1 MMSLYVSKDLK
12 VELKLSSHVI
22 TCVRIAG
29 KVLMSHSFVLVQPL
43 FGGFQKCLLVKALPL
58 ILSNVF
64 YDSLLPLNSRKL
76 WKFFSG
82 RFRGLDIILLLLHDV
97 PKRELW
103 VIKPHLLKLCFEF
116 LQLLI
121 SLFDFISGKD
131 EVLGGVGVIDVLPA
145 QLCVCDL
152 KVVWGTLVRQTM
164 NFIHAWYIQAC
175 VHVLVSV
182 FVILRFVQS
191 LIAPSILGLSC
202 ASIHIFSISAAS

>member
-145 QLCVCDL
+145 QLCVCVTSRL
-152 KVVWGTLVRQTM
+152 
-164 NFIHAWYIQAC
+164 FE
-175 VHVLVSV
+175 VHWSGK
-182 FVILRFVQS
+182 
-191 LIAPSILGLSC
+191 PW
-202 ASIHIFSISAAS
+202 ISYMHDIYKRVCMC